1 MRSIIN
7 LDSINKSLS
16 GLTESIKN
24 AQKQS
29 NQISDN
35 VEKRNKVKRDGLAM
49 SSKLFARRRDNMR
62 RREKEDLLEAGG
74 VLGALKAS
82 GKVIRRN
89 TKGFLGRILDFVGTI
104 IIGWSILN
112 FPKIIKLAQGVMN
125 RLKKFFGI
133 LNKFVDGLRLF
144 FTGLGSRFGEIAE
157 LLTRIDFEPFLNQ
170 VKNFMKRVND
180 SFTKITV
187 NTIRTIRKF
196 LGRSEREIAYDIG
209 IGELYDK
216 LKQGQLPT
224 PDGEPKQD
232 GGGDQNQQEGD
243 DEGIS
248 GEQYLEE
255 LIKQGLE
262 VFKQQTGGEITARQK
277 ELLENKEFAKLD
289 EILRTRSGRYEGS
302 VLLQN
307 TRTGEIYYMALND
320 FLRLNQQLAENGVFP
335 IGEQYDQT
343 IDNPFQNPPLPP
355 GQNTPPPPG
364 SNDYEAGAF
373 SDITPGDIM
382 RERVNDFTG
391 NLEENFEKIKS
402 KLFDFRPPN
411 RRKKEIRIPVE
422 IPNGERLSPIRN
434 SSDTNTSDIN
444 NSDLNIKL
452 KDLYR
457 SMRN

>member
-16 GLTESIKN
+16 GLTESIKS

-49 SSKLFARRRDNMR
+49 SSKLFARRRDNNR
-62 RREKEDLLEAGG
+62 RREKEDLLEASG
-74 VLGALKAS
+74 VLGAMKAS
-82 GKVIRRN
+82 GKVIRR
-89 TKGFLGRILDFVGTI
+89 TSKGFLGRILDFVGTI

-133 LNKFVDGLRLF
+133 LNKFVNGLSLF
-144 FTGLGSRFGEIAE
+144 FTELGSRFGEIAE
-157 LLTRIDFEPFLNQ
+157 LLTRINFEPFLNQ
-170 VKNFMKRVND
+170 VKNFMKRVTD

-187 NTIRTIRKF
+187 NTMRTIKKF
-196 LGRSEREIAYDIG
+196 VGRSEREIAYDIG

-224 PDGEPKQD
+224 PDGEPKED
-232 GGGDQNQQEGD
+232 GGGDENQSEGD
-243 DEGIS
+243 DEGVS
-248 GEQYLEE
+248 EQYLEE

-307 TRTGEIYYMALND
+307 TRNGEIYYMAMND

-343 IDNPFQNPPLPP
+343 IDNPFLNPPI
-355 GQNTPPPPG
+355 NM
-364 SNDYEAGAF
+364 DDIEAGAF
-373 SDITPGDIM
+373 SEITPGDIM
-382 RERVNDFTG
+382 REKMIDFTA
-391 NLEENFEKIKS
+391 NVEDRLEKIKS
-402 KLFDFRPPN
+402 KLFDFTPPN
-411 RRKKEIRIPVE
+411 KRVKEIRIPIEV
-422 IPNGERLSPIRN
+422 PGGESLSPIRN
-434 SSDTNTSDIN
+434 DIISDTSDIN

-457 SMRN
+457 SIRN

>member
-1 MRSIIN
+1 MRSTIN
-7 LDSINKSLS
+7 LDSIKKSLS
-16 GLTESIKN
+16 GLTESIKS

-82 GKVIRRN
+82 RKVIRRN

-112 FPKIIKLAQGVMN
+112 FPKIIKLAQGVMS

-133 LNKFVDGLRLF
+133 LNKFVNGLSLF
-144 FTGLGSRFGEIAE
+144 FTGLGARFGEIAE
-157 LLTRIDFEPFLNQ
+157 LLTRINFEPFLNQ
-170 VKNFMKRVND
+170 VKNFMKRVTD

-216 LKQGQLPT
+216 LKKGQLPT
-224 PDGEPKQD
+224 PDGGPNEE
-232 GGGDQNQQEGD
+232 GGGEENQPEGD
-243 DEGIS
+243 DETRS
-248 GEQYLEE
+248 GEEYLEE
-255 LIKQGLE
+255 LIRQGLE
-262 VFKQQTGGEITARQK
+262 VFKQQTGGEITAEQK
-277 ELLENKEFAKLD
+277 KLLENREFAKLD
-289 EILRTRSGRYEGS
+289 EILRTRSGNYEGS

-307 TRTGEIYYMALND
+307 TRNGEIYYMAMND
-320 FLRLNQQLAENGVFP
+320 FLILNQQLAENGVFP

-343 IDNPFQNPPLPP
+343 IDNPFLNP
-355 GQNTPPPPG
+355 PPPPG
-364 SNDYEAGAF
+364 SNDDYEAGAF
-373 SDITPGDIM
+373 SEITPGDII
-382 RERVNDFTG
+382 RERLIDFTADV
-391 NLEENFEKIKS
+391 EDKFERIKS
-402 KLFDFRPPN
+402 KLFDFTPPN
-411 RRKKEIRIPVE
+411 KNIKEIRIPIEV
-422 IPNGERLSPIRN
+422 PGGESISPIRN
-434 SSDTNTSDIN
+434 STDSDTSDIN

-457 SMRN
+457 SIRN

>member
-16 GLTESIKN
+16 GLTESIKS

-49 SSKLFARRRDNMR
+49 SSKLFARRRDNNR
-62 RREKEDLLEAGG
+62 RREKEDLLEASG
-74 VLGALKAS
+74 VLGAMKAS
-82 GKVIRRN
+82 GKVIRR
-89 TKGFLGRILDFVGTI
+89 TSKGFLGRILDFVGTI

-133 LNKFVDGLRLF
+133 LNKFVNGLSLF
-144 FTGLGSRFGEIAE
+144 FTELGSRFGEIAE
-157 LLTRIDFEPFLNQ
+157 LLTRINFEPFLNQ
-170 VKNFMKRVND
+170 VKNFMKRVTD

-187 NTIRTIRKF
+187 NTMRTIKKF
-196 LGRSEREIAYDIG
+196 VGRSEREIAYDIG

-224 PDGEPKQD
+224 PDGEPKED
-232 GGGDQNQQEGD
+232 GGGDENQSEGD
-243 DEGIS
+243 DEGVS
-248 GEQYLEE
+248 EQYLEE

-307 TRTGEIYYMALND
+307 TRNGEIYYMAMND

-343 IDNPFQNPPLPP
+343 IDNPFLNPPI
-355 GQNTPPPPG
+355 NM
-364 SNDYEAGAF
+364 DDIEAGAF
-373 SDITPGDIM
+373 SEITPGDIM
-382 RERVNDFTG
+382 RERMIDFTA
-391 NLEENFEKIKS
+391 NVEDRLEKIKS
-402 KLFDFRPPN
+402 KLFDFTPPN
-411 RRKKEIRIPVE
+411 KRVKEIRIPIEV
-422 IPNGERLSPIRN
+422 PGGESLSPIRN
-434 SSDTNTSDIN
+434 DITSDTSDIN

-457 SMRN
+457 SIRN

>member
-16 GLTESIKN
+16 GLTESIKS

-49 SSKLFARRRDNMR
+49 SSKLFARRRDNNR
-62 RREKEDLLEAGG
+62 RREKEDLLEASG
-74 VLGALKAS
+74 VLGAMKAS
-82 GKVIRRN
+82 GKVIRR
-89 TKGFLGRILDFVGTI
+89 TSKGFLGRILDFVGTI

-133 LNKFVDGLRLF
+133 LNKFVNGLSLF
-144 FTGLGSRFGEIAE
+144 FTELGSRFGEIAE
-157 LLTRIDFEPFLNQ
+157 LLTRINFEPFLNQ
-170 VKNFMKRVND
+170 VKNFMKRVTD

-187 NTIRTIRKF
+187 NTMRTIKKF
-196 LGRSEREIAYDIG
+196 VGRSEREIAYDIG

-224 PDGEPKQD
+224 PDGEPKED
-232 GGGDQNQQEGD
+232 GGGDENQSEGD
-243 DEGIS
+243 DEGVS
-248 GEQYLEE
+248 EQYLEE

-307 TRTGEIYYMALND
+307 TRNGEIYYMGMND

-343 IDNPFQNPPLPP
+343 IDNPFLNPPI
-355 GQNTPPPPG
+355 NM
-364 SNDYEAGAF
+364 DDIEAGAF
-373 SDITPGDIM
+373 SEITPGDIM
-382 RERVNDFTG
+382 REKMIDFTA
-391 NLEENFEKIKS
+391 NVEDRLEKIKS
-402 KLFDFRPPN
+402 KLFDFTPPN
-411 RRKKEIRIPVE
+411 KRVKEIRIPIEV
-422 IPNGERLSPIRN
+422 PGGESLSPIRN
-434 SSDTNTSDIN
+434 DITSDTSDIN

-457 SMRN
+457 SIRN

>member
-1 MRSIIN
+1 MRSTIN

-49 SSKLFARRRDNMR
+49 SSKLFARRRDNNR
-62 RREKEDLLEAGG
+62 RREKEDLLEASG
-74 VLGALKAS
+74 VLGAMKAS
-82 GKVIRRN
+82 GKVIRR
-89 TKGFLGRILDFVGTI
+89 TSKGFLGRILDFVGTI

-133 LNKFVDGLRLF
+133 LNKFVNGLSLF
-144 FTGLGSRFGEIAE
+144 FTELGSRFGEIAE
-157 LLTRIDFEPFLNQ
+157 LLTRINFEPFLNQ
-170 VKNFMKRVND
+170 VKNFMKRVTD

-187 NTIRTIRKF
+187 NTMRTIKKF
-196 LGRSEREIAYDIG
+196 VGRSEREIAYDIG

-224 PDGEPKQD
+224 PDGEPKED
-232 GGGDQNQQEGD
+232 GGGDENQSEGD
-243 DEGIS
+243 DEGVS
-248 GEQYLEE
+248 EQYLEE

-307 TRTGEIYYMALND
+307 TKNGEIYYMAMND

-343 IDNPFQNPPLPP
+343 IDNPFLNPPI
-355 GQNTPPPPG
+355 NM
-364 SNDYEAGAF
+364 DDIEAGAF
-373 SDITPGDIM
+373 SEITPGDIM
-382 RERVNDFTG
+382 REKMIDFTA
-391 NLEENFEKIKS
+391 NVEDRLEKIKS
-402 KLFDFRPPN
+402 KLFDFTPPN
-411 RRKKEIRIPVE
+411 KRVKEIRIPIEV
-422 IPNGERLSPIRN
+422 PGGESLSPIRN
-434 SSDTNTSDIN
+434 DITSDTSDIN

-457 SMRN
+457 SIRN

>member
-35 VEKRNKVKRDGLAM
+35 VEKRNKVKRDGLTM

-133 LNKFVDGLRLF
+133 LNKFVNGLSLF
-144 FTGLGSRFGEIAE
+144 FTGLGARFGEIAE
-157 LLTRIDFEPFLNQ
+157 LLTRINFEPFLNQ
-170 VKNFMKRVND
+170 VKNFMKRVTD

-187 NTIRTIRKF
+187 NTMRTIKKF
-196 LGRSEREIAYDIG
+196 VGRSEREIAYDIG

-216 LKQGQLPT
+216 IKKGQLPL
-224 PDGEPKQD
+224 PEGEPKED
-232 GGGDQNQQEGD
+232 GDEDQPQGEEEGTSGDEF
-243 DEGIS
+243 
-248 GEQYLEE
+248 LEN

-262 VFKQQTGGEITARQK
+262 VFKEKTGGEITAEQK
-277 ELLENKEFAKLD
+277 KLLENREFAKLD
-289 EILRTRSGRYEGS
+289 DLLRTRTSKFEGA
-302 VLLQN
+302 VLLED
-307 TRTGEIYYMALND
+307 TKTGIVSYMALND
-320 FLRLNQQLAENGVFP
+320 YTRLAQQLSENGIFP
-335 IGEQYDQT
+335 IGQQYDQT
-343 IDNPFQNPPLPP
+343 IDNPFLNP
-355 GQNTPPPPG
+355 PPPPG
-364 SNDYEAGAF
+364 SSGDFEAGAF
-373 SDITPGDIM
+373 SEITPGDIM
-382 RERVNDFTG
+382 REKMIDFTANVEDRLG
-391 NLEENFEKIKS
+391 KIKS
-402 KLFDFRPPN
+402 KLFDFTPPN
-411 RRKKEIRIPVE
+411 KRVKEIRIPIEV
-422 IPNGERLSPIRN
+422 PGGESLSPIRN
-434 SSDTNTSDIN
+434 DITSDTSDIN

-457 SMRN
+457 SIRN

>member
-7 LDSINKSLS
+7 LDSINRSLS
-16 GLTESIKN
+16 NLTESIKN

-29 NQISDN
+29 EQISDG
-35 VEKRNKVKRDGLAM
+35 VEKRNKTKRDGLAM
-49 SSKLFARRRDNMR
+49 SSKLFARRRDNNR
-62 RREKEDLLEAGG
+62 RRQKEDLLEASG
-74 VLGALKAS
+74 VTGALKAG
-82 GKVIRRN
+82 GKIIRRT
-89 TKGFLGRILDFVGTI
+89 TKGFLGRILDFIGTVL
-104 IIGWSILN
+104 IGWSIIN

-133 LNKFVDGLRLF
+133 LNKFVNGLSLF
-144 FTGLGSRFGEIAE
+144 FTELGSRFGEIAE
-157 LLTRIDFEPFLNQ
+157 LLTRINFEPFLNQ
-170 VKNFMKRVND
+170 VKNFMKRVTD

-187 NTIRTIRKF
+187 NTMRTIKKF
-196 LGRSEREIAYDIG
+196 VGRSEREIAYDIG

-224 PDGEPKQD
+224 PDGEPKED
-232 GGGDQNQQEGD
+232 GGGDENQSEGD
-243 DEGIS
+243 DEGVS
-248 GEQYLEE
+248 EQYLEE

-307 TRTGEIYYMALND
+307 TRNGEIYYMGMND

-343 IDNPFQNPPLPP
+343 IDNPFLNPPI
-355 GQNTPPPPG
+355 NM
-364 SNDYEAGAF
+364 DDIEAGAF
-373 SDITPGDIM
+373 SEITPGDIM
-382 RERVNDFTG
+382 REKMIDFTA
-391 NLEENFEKIKS
+391 NVEDRLEKIKS
-402 KLFDFRPPN
+402 KLFDFTPPN
-411 RRKKEIRIPVE
+411 KRVKEIRIPIEV
-422 IPNGERLSPIRN
+422 PGGESLSPIRN
-434 SSDTNTSDIN
+434 DITSDTSDIN

-457 SMRN
+457 SIRN

>member
-112 FPKIIKLAQGVMN
+112 FPKIIKLAQGVMS
-125 RLKKFFGI
+125 RLRKFFGI
-133 LNKFVDGLRLF
+133 LNKFVDGLSLF
-144 FTGLGSRFGEIAE
+144 FTGLGARFGEIAE
-157 LLTRIDFEPFLNQ
+157 LLTRINFEPFLNQ
-170 VKNFMKRVND
+170 VKNFMKRVTD

-187 NTIRTIRKF
+187 NTMRTIKKF
-196 LGRSEREIAYDIG
+196 VGRSEREIAYDIG

-216 LKQGQLPT
+216 IKKGQLPL
-224 PDGEPKQD
+224 PEGEPKED
-232 GGGDQNQQEGD
+232 GDEDQPQGEEEGTSGDEF
-243 DEGIS
+243 
-248 GEQYLEE
+248 LEN

-262 VFKQQTGGEITARQK
+262 VFKEKTGGEITAEQK
-277 ELLENKEFAKLD
+277 KLLENREFAKLD
-289 EILRTRSGRYEGS
+289 DLLRTRTSKFEGA
-302 VLLQN
+302 VLLED
-307 TRTGEIYYMALND
+307 TKTGIVSYMALND
-320 FLRLNQQLAENGVFP
+320 YTRLAQQLSENGIFP
-335 IGEQYDQT
+335 IGQQYDQT
-343 IDNPFQNPPLPP
+343 IDNPFLN
-355 GQNTPPPPG
+355 PPPPSG
-364 SNDYEAGAF
+364 SSGDFEAGAF
-373 SDITPGDIM
+373 SEITPGDIM
-382 RERVNDFTG
+382 REKMIDFTA
-391 NLEENFEKIKS
+391 NVEDRLEKIKS
-402 KLFDFRPPN
+402 KLFDFTPPN
-411 RRKKEIRIPVE
+411 KRVKEIRIPIEV
-422 IPNGERLSPIRN
+422 PGGESLSPIRN
-434 SSDTNTSDIN
+434 SADSDTSDIN

-457 SMRN
+457 SIRN

>member
-16 GLTESIKN
+16 GLTESIKS

-49 SSKLFARRRDNMR
+49 SSKLFARRRDNNR
-62 RREKEDLLEAGG
+62 RREKEDLLEASG
-74 VLGALKAS
+74 VLGAMKAS
-82 GKVIRRN
+82 GKVIRR
-89 TKGFLGRILDFVGTI
+89 TSKGFLGRILDFVGTI

-133 LNKFVDGLRLF
+133 LNKFVNGLSLF
-144 FTGLGSRFGEIAE
+144 FTELGSRFGEIAE
-157 LLTRIDFEPFLNQ
+157 LLTRINFEPFLNQ
-170 VKNFMKRVND
+170 VKNFMKRVTD

-187 NTIRTIRKF
+187 NTMRTIKKF
-196 LGRSEREIAYDIG
+196 VGRSEREIAYDIG

-224 PDGEPKQD
+224 PDGEPKED
-232 GGGDQNQQEGD
+232 GGGDENQSEGD
-243 DEGIS
+243 DEGVS
-248 GEQYLEE
+248 EQYLEE

-307 TRTGEIYYMALND
+307 TRNGEIYYMAMND

-343 IDNPFQNPPLPP
+343 IDNPFLNPPI
-355 GQNTPPPPG
+355 NM
-364 SNDYEAGAF
+364 DDIEAGAF
-373 SDITPGDIM
+373 SEITPGDIM
-382 RERVNDFTG
+382 REKMIDFTA
-391 NLEENFEKIKS
+391 NVEDRLEKIKS
-402 KLFDFRPPN
+402 KLFDFTPPN
-411 RRKKEIRIPVE
+411 KRVKEIRIPIEV
-422 IPNGERLSPIRN
+422 PGGESLSPIRN
-434 SSDTNTSDIN
+434 DITSDTSDIN

-457 SMRN
+457 SIRN

>member
-16 GLTESIKN
+16 GLTESIKS

-49 SSKLFARRRDNMR
+49 SSKLFARRRDNNR
-62 RREKEDLLEAGG
+62 RREKEDLLEASG
-74 VLGALKAS
+74 VLGAMKAS
-82 GKVIRRN
+82 GKVIRR
-89 TKGFLGRILDFVGTI
+89 TSKGFLGRILDFVGTI

-112 FPKIIKLAQGVMN
+112 FPKIIKLAQGVMS

-133 LNKFVDGLRLF
+133 LNKFVNGLSLF
-144 FTGLGSRFGEIAE
+144 FTGLGARFGEIAE
-157 LLTRIDFEPFLNQ
+157 LLTRINFEPFLNQ
-170 VKNFMKRVND
+170 VKNFMKRVTD

-187 NTIRTIRKF
+187 NTMRTIKKF
-196 LGRSEREIAYDIG
+196 VGRSEREIAYDIG

-224 PDGEPKQD
+224 PDGEPKED
-232 GGGDQNQQEGD
+232 GGGDENQSEGD
-243 DEGIS
+243 DEGVS
-248 GEQYLEE
+248 EQYLEE

-307 TRTGEIYYMALND
+307 TRNGEIYYMAMND

-343 IDNPFQNPPLPP
+343 IDNPFLNPPI
-355 GQNTPPPPG
+355 NM
-364 SNDYEAGAF
+364 DDIEAGAF
-373 SDITPGDIM
+373 SEITPGDIM
-382 RERVNDFTG
+382 REKMIDFTA
-391 NLEENFEKIKS
+391 NVEDRLEKIKS
-402 KLFDFRPPN
+402 KLFDFTPPN
-411 RRKKEIRIPVE
+411 KRVKEIRIPIEV
-422 IPNGERLSPIRN
+422 PGGESLSPIRN
-434 SSDTNTSDIN
+434 DITSDTSDIN

-457 SMRN
+457 SIRN

>member
-16 GLTESIKN
+16 GLTESIKS

-49 SSKLFARRRDNMR
+49 SSKLFARRRDNNR
-62 RREKEDLLEAGG
+62 RREKEDLLEASG
-74 VLGALKAS
+74 VLGAMKAS
-82 GKVIRRN
+82 GKVIRR
-89 TKGFLGRILDFVGTI
+89 TSKGFLGRILDFVGTI

-133 LNKFVDGLRLF
+133 LNKFVNGLSLF
-144 FTGLGSRFGEIAE
+144 FTELGSRFGEIAE
-157 LLTRIDFEPFLNQ
+157 LLTRINFEPFLNQ
-170 VKNFMKRVND
+170 VKNFMKRVTD

-187 NTIRTIRKF
+187 NTMRTIKKF
-196 LGRSEREIAYDIG
+196 VGRSEREIAYDIG

-224 PDGEPKQD
+224 PDGEPKED
-232 GGGDQNQQEGD
+232 GGGDENQSEGD
-243 DEGIS
+243 DEGVS
-248 GEQYLEE
+248 EQYLEE

-343 IDNPFQNPPLPP
+343 IDNPFLNPPI
-355 GQNTPPPPG
+355 NM
-364 SNDYEAGAF
+364 DDIEAGAF
-373 SDITPGDIM
+373 SEITPGDIM
-382 RERVNDFTG
+382 REKMIDFTA
-391 NLEENFEKIKS
+391 NVEDRLEKIKS
-402 KLFDFRPPN
+402 KLFDFTPPN
-411 RRKKEIRIPVE
+411 KRVKEIRIPIEV
-422 IPNGERLSPIRN
+422 PGGESLSPIRN
-434 SSDTNTSDIN
+434 DITSDTSDIN

-457 SMRN
+457 SIRN